1 MVLLYDAS
9 MIPHVGLRDLVIDT
23 ARAENIPI
31 QFDLIPA
38 GGTDAGRIHLFG
50 AGVPSLVIGV
60 PVRYIH
66 THAAIMH
73 RDDFDNA
80 AKLMVAVVQRL
91 DEETVR
97 QLKS

>member
-1 MVLLYDAS
+1 
-9 MIPHVGLRDLVIDT
+9 MIPHTGLRDLVVDV
-23 ARAENIPI
+23 AEREGIPF
-31 QFDLIPA
+31 QFDKVA
-38 GGTDAGRIHLFG
+38 GGGTDAGKMHVFG

-80 AKLMVAVVQRL
+80 AKLLVAVVKRL
-91 DEETVR
+91 DVEIVQ